1 MEEIF
6 SNLRQY
12 TNELAQRGI
21 DISNY
26 TQEPN
31 SSQYLEDFQVGVKL
45 DSYKEIILQEET
57 ELELGGIS
65 RKSFSLVYPI
75 QNPNFK
81 EFLKNGAITLIGPE
95 IKDISTPS
103 IDFGMIILIGGS
115 RITEKDLEVLKRFNF
130 ISNGIEGFLIRSIPR
145 RFWCRISSE
154 LIEKKVSFQFLGNAI
169 LYLYKQKFGDM
180 IESIEIFF
188 VNSHSEIIDDYIR
201 ITSKIREQNNKR
213 WIEKIEEWRKRI
225 DCDYDW
231 GCEICPYQELC
242 YDIKQV
248 LVEREKIEK

>member
-12 TNELAQRGI
+12 TSELAQRGI
-21 DISNY
+21 NISNY

-103 IDFGMIILIGGS
+103 ID
-115 RITEKDLEVLKRFNF
+115 
-130 ISNGIEGFLIRSIPR
+130 
-145 RFWCRISSE
+145 
-154 LIEKKVSFQFLGNAI
+154 
-169 LYLYKQKFGDM
+169 
-180 IESIEIFF
+180 
-188 VNSHSEIIDDYIR
+188 
-201 ITSKIREQNNKR
+201 
-213 WIEKIEEWRKRI
+213 
-225 DCDYDW
+225 
-231 GCEICPYQELC
+231 
-242 YDIKQV
+242 
-248 LVEREKIEK
+248 